1 MSYAADYPEKIERE
15 KLRLM
20 DMFRSGKTPRIVHG
34 AFGPETED
42 SDAYEEEIIRPPEG
56 GRMTKLWG
64 CSFLYKGNFDAEL
77 VHGIQMPKAMFS
89 EVLAEMLVYLP
100 FVGIGWF
107 LTYIFQRKAL
117 LRFINDFMDRMEWR
131 VMKWYFIPE
140 NEYNDFT
147 KEIKRA
153 VKVAIGKVC
162 GEGVLGTIVRR
173 VVEFVCL
180 VIESD
185 NAYRLRFQDA
195 FAEAHA
201 RGQFKLYGVLAVL
214 IERETKRGI
223 GHKWRRFRMAL
234 KVGLPLYPELRKVID
249 ETFKNI
255 NIEKCK
261 PDEADWYFGLRF
273 LSYNFRGWTVEEREA
288 ERSRIDKE
296 KGHIYFI

>member
-1 MSYAADYPEKIERE
+1 MSYASDYPEKIERE

-64 CSFLYKGNFDAEL
+64 CSYLYKGNFDAEL

-153 VKVAIGKVC
+153 VRASTDDS
-162 GEGVLGTIVRR
+162 VLGLIVRR
-173 VVEFVCL
+173 ITEFVCL
-180 VIESD
+180 VIETD

-195 FAEAHA
+195 IPHA
-201 RGQFKLYGVLAVL
+201 YKIREKPTIYDILDVL
-214 IERETKRGI
+214 ISRETARGI
-223 GHKWRRFRMAL
+223 GHKWRRMKMGL
-234 KVGLPLYPELRKVID
+234 KVVLPLYPELNRIVKKVL
-249 ETFKNI
+249 ENLEP
-255 NIEKCK
+255 EKCK
-261 PDEADWYFGLRF
+261 SDDADWYFGLRF
-273 LSYNFRGWTVEEREA
+273 LSYDFRGMGVDEREA
-288 ERSRIDKE
+288 ERKRLDQLNS
-296 KGHIYFI
+296 HIYFI